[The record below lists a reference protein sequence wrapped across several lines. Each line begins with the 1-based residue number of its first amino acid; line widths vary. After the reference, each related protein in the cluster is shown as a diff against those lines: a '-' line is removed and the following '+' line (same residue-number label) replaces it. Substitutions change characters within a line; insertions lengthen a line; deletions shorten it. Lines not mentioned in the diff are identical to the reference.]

1 MSTDPRG
8 PEAWDRIWAP
18 HRAAYLAD
26 EAGTFDEDSCPFC
39 IAQEV
44 DDAAGLVV
52 IRRKVSF
59 VVLNK
64 YPYNSGHL
72 LICTNRHVPL
82 YDELT
87 TEEILEIG
95 ELTAQSMRTLRKASG
110 AKGFN
115 IGLNQGAVAGAGVA
129 GHIHQHV
136 VPRWAA
142 DINFMPILGGT
153 KVLPELLEQ
162 TRALLVENWSD

>member
-18 HRAAYLAD
+18 HRSAYLTD
-26 EAGTFDEDSCPFC
+26 EAGQFDEDSCPFC
-39 IAQEV
+39 RAQEV
-44 DDAAGLVV
+44 SDDAGLIVLRSSV
-52 IRRKVSF
+52 TF

-72 LICTNRHVPL
+72 LVCTNRHVPL
-82 YDELT
+82 YDQLT
-87 TEEILEIG
+87 SDEMLEMG
-95 ELTAQSMRTLRKASG
+95 ELTAQAMRTLRKVSN

-115 IGLNQGAVAGAGVA
+115 IGLNQGDVAGAGVA

-136 VPRWAA
+136 VPRWAG
-142 DINFMPILGGT
+142 DINFMPIIGGT
-153 KVLPELLEQ
+153 KVLPELLEE
-162 TRALLVENWSD
+162 TRRVLLENWCY

>member
-18 HRAAYLAD
+18 HRSAYLAQ

-39 IAQEV
+39 LAQEV
-44 DDAAGLVV
+44 DNATGLVV

-59 VVLNK
+59 VVINK

-95 ELTAQSMRTLRKASG
+95 ELTAQSMRTLRRVSG

-115 IGLNQGAVAGAGVA
+115 IGLNQGDVAGAGVA

-136 VPRWAA
+136 VPRWAG
-142 DINFMPILGGT
+142 DINFMPIIGGT
-153 KVLPELLEQ
+153 KVLPELLEK
-162 TRALLVENWSD
+162 TRELLFENWSN